1 MSSAKRDNLI
11 ALIVITVVG
20 VAIMITVG
28 VGGRLT
34 ASSGRNKVQV
44 QLAIPKTPVSVLN
57 AQPEEVEIISSYAGF
72 FRPFERHKLSFEIAG
87 RVEAFGTNERGEP
100 LDQGDQVRAG
110 QEIARLDQRVVAAQ
124 LREMRARL
132 EEAQSDMRR
141 ATELRAT
148 GQRAITEE
156 AYESMVTQLETAK
169 VAVDLAEK
177 RLKDT
182 VLTAPA
188 DGVLSQRMTNVGES
202 VAANA
207 TVFEL
212 IENDRLLMQVGV
224 PESRIS
230 EVRVGQPV
238 RLDLMRKDRYGEPP
252 APLTG
257 EVYRVGEVA
266 DDKWGMFLVEVVV
279 PNADR
284 ALKPG
289 VIAKAGI
296 VTSKVL
302 GFRLPHHSAVL
313 RDGRRLVFAVGEG
326 QRAQGVELTRW
337 IEQGPDLILP
347 IDELPEAYRQVVVR
361 GQHRLI
367 DGREVEIVEPESL
380 TQAGDATPTI
390 EPSVRIP

>member
-34 ASSGRNKVQV
+34 ASSNRNQVQV
-44 QLAIPKTPVSVLN
+44 QLAIPKTPVSVID
-57 AQPEEVEIISSYAGF
+57 AQPEEIEIVSSYAGF

-87 RVEAFGTNERGEP
+87 RVEALGTNEQGKP
-100 LDQGDQVRAG
+100 LDQGDKVVAG

-124 LREMRARL
+124 LRESRARL

-148 GQRAITEE
+148 GQRMISEE
-156 AYESMVTQLETAK
+156 AFESMVTQLETSK

-177 RLKDT
+177 GLKDT

-188 DGVLSQRMTNVGES
+188 TGVLSQRMINIGES

-230 EVRVGQPV
+230 EVRVNQPV
-238 RLDLMRKDRYGEPP
+238 RLELMRKDRYGEPSQT
-252 APLTG
+252 LTG

-279 PNADR
+279 PNPDG

-289 VIAKAGI
+289 VIAKAAI

-313 RDGRRLVFAVGEG
+313 RDGRRIIFSVSEDQHAH
-326 QRAQGVELTRW
+326 AVELTRW
-337 IEQGPDLILP
+337 IEQGPDLVLP
-347 IDELPEAYRQVVVR
+347 VDELPESHRQVVVR

-367 DGREVEIVEPESL
+367 DGREVEIIEPDAVGQTE
-380 TQAGDATPTI
+380 AGPTI
-390 EPSVRIP
+390 ESSVQVP